1 MFQILGAF
9 LVIAGMTG
17 LGFSYMERL
26 QERVR
31 LLQRWEYIFRLFQSE
46 VSYKKQPLSLASFD
60 IGDKIKGREGEILK
74 EIGEKLD
81 SGQEGSFPMIW
92 EEQWK
97 NYLKASSLSSEEK
110 EEIIGF
116 ASFTGFEEEEL
127 QHNMLQIQKNK
138 MEKFGKEVQ
147 QESKEKRR
155 VVILISSCIGIFL
168 VLLLL

>member
-1 MFQILGAF
+1 MLPNIGKKYPIVIKNAKTNYESGQISF
-9 LVIAGMTG
+9 LV
-17 LGFSYMERL
+17 LGENF
-26 QERVR
+26 
-31 LLQRWEYIFRLFQSE
+31 E
-46 VSYKKQPLSLASFD
+46 VTKKVDRADVVAQ
-60 IGDKIKGREGEILK
+60 
-74 EIGEKLD
+74 
-81 SGQEGSFPMIW
+81 
-92 EEQWK
+92 
-97 NYLKASSLSSEEK
+97 K
-110 EEIIGF
+110 EEIIEF